1 MGTFKDEVNKA
12 VEEAKEIL
20 GSKTTEDIKSST
32 KEAVDEAKEIVD
44 NLEQKGIKNKLSFLS
59 WRGRLNRVS
68 FFVQAILLQIMFVY
82 IGITIY
88 KLRDIFNENMSYFIL
103 DIIYVYFCFII
114 LSKRFHDFGKS
125 TVYAAVLTLS
135 ICIAFVYLNRY
146 DYLFYIYLYGTLF
159 SLSLKKGDNEANKY
173 GEIND
178 RFWHYII
185 SETKILSYIEKI
197 LNLIEIKIAECLNNV
212 ILFVTSSKFYKLI
225 VENKK
230 KCLGVCVSL
239 IVLLAASYYLYIP
252 KMSDV
257 EKYQQEKNVAG
268 ICELIDKTL
277 KPLEGDDGVDKY
289 RDIRSSAISAL
300 VGMRVPE
307 GIEFLE
313 NKVLDEN
320 IWDYQIKSEIIK
332 ALVQADNKYIEKICN
347 KYIDLANKQN
357 GFDEKTKI
365 YDELYRFSITGVSE
379 DYISATIYKDALKS
393 LNNNTANDIKV
404 CKYVNQKVFP
414 ATNYSFSNKLIF
426 DEYSE
431 LVNLFSEGYEDS
443 ITQQIDGEIAEA
455 QETIKSLN
463 YYFSSERQELSRYR
477 AQQIYAEEGERA
489 ALKYIQD
496 EHKTLEE
503 NQRKLRGA
511 WDKINKLNNR
521 KNHIPEERAKA
532 LKEKNRLYNILHSW
546 AARKEFEVFHNTRN
560 NANTKHEI
568 MPLGYKIG
576 VKYDDI
582 KQDINVQH
590 RGRYEIY
597 TINNNYKNIY
607 SDFVPVEKVS
617 ILNTELL
624 FDKTRDK
631 KLKMVEVLVNGKKEE
646 IVNYLDNL
654 YGDRLYSHDE
664 GDRYLQVRWGDE
676 ETIVVYTYIHNVG
689 KDTNSIRIGDR
700 KWFESQP

>member
-20 GSKTTEDIKSST
+20 SSKTTEDIKSST

-44 NLEQKGIKNKLSFLS
+44 NLEQKGIKKKLSFLS
-59 WRGRLNRVS
+59 WYGRLNRSS
-68 FFVQAILLQIMFVY
+68 FFVQAICVQIIFLFCCY
-82 IGITIY
+82 IIY
-88 KLRDIFNENMSYFIL
+88 KLNFFINTNLLLWIVMAFFSYLYFI
-103 DIIYVYFCFII
+103 IIN
-114 LSKRFHDFGKS
+114 KRFHDLGKS
-125 TVYAAVLTLS
+125 YEYSLGVILS
-135 ICIAFVYLNRY
+135 VFISFYMSLHNSYIFFVYNAIVIFAMNLKSGEDKEN
-146 DYLFYIYLYGTLF
+146 LYGTPENGV
-159 SLSLKKGDNEANKY
+159 KIGK
-173 GEIND
+173 
-178 RFWHYII
+178 YII
-185 SETKILSYIEKI
+185 YEGDILKGFEGWCKKFNDKIKKNII
-197 LNLIEIKIAECLNNV
+197 NN
-212 ILFVTSSKFYKLI
+212 KLCKSMFI
-225 VENKK
+225 NKK
-230 KCLGVCVSL
+230 NVLAVGVSL
-239 IVLLAASYYLYIP
+239 IVLLCGGYYLYIP

-268 ICELIDKTL
+268 MCELIDKTL

-300 VGMRVPE
+300 VEMRVPE

-426 DEYSE
+426 DEYSK

-503 NQRKLRGA
+503 NQRKLWGA

-597 TINNNYKNIY
+597 TINNNDKNIY

-676 ETIVVYTYIHNVG
+676 ENIVVYTYIHNVG